1 MDLQIWARNSV
12 LVADREPSRSGAVA
26 RLRGRPPPPPP
37 PPSAQVTGSD
47 PGTDRESSSALN
59 GPTYATYTTN
69 TCTNPPQ
76 LLHLFYDSK
85 AQIFKG
91 WLSVNK
97 QLEGAI
103 TEEGGGGERMPAKWF
118 NLLLSELPLL

>member
-1 MDLQIWARNSV
+1 MDLQIWAQNSV

-37 PPSAQVTGSD
+37 SLRSGNRVRPR
-47 PGTDRESSSALN
+47 TDRESSSALN

-91 WLSVNK
+91 
-97 QLEGAI
+97 
-103 TEEGGGGERMPAKWF
+103 
-118 NLLLSELPLL
+118 